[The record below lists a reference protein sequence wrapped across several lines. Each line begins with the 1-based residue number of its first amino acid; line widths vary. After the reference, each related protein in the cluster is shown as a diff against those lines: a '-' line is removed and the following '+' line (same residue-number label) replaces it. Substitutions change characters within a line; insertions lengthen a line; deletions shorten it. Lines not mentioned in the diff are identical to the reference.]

1 MIPVFFA
8 KAFRRDGRRFEV
20 SVRHL
25 GWALLR
31 LLPLMVAT
39 AGITLGVVVLPA
51 TMSRAAW
58 LAFAVSMVLYAVRE
72 TGLGARL
79 MRRRWVVPG
88 LAMAASVL
96 MAGLF
101 FMKRDSAVGRLHI
114 WNMEV
119 RAISSAPAVGTG
131 AGTALGAYGKA
142 QEAYFRSGDRGDTV
156 TRVAGCPEYAFN
168 EYLKAGME
176 AGVPGLLL
184 VIAVVATAMRNLLR
198 CRSVFAYALLSAAVF
213 AFFSYPMSVLQTS
226 FCIIV
231 FLAVGSS
238 VHDRP
243 KARSKMSAVVSA
255 AMIVALSA
263 GVLSLKGVFSLRSEA
278 VRDWQEAN
286 SLARLE
292 IYEDAVKEY
301 ESAREAMSWN
311 YHYLY
316 DYGHALHEA
325 GDYARSNAVLSE
337 GAKSSS
343 DPLFHTIS
351 GKNYAALGQYEMA
364 EQEYLTA
371 HFMVPC
377 RIYPLSLL
385 MDLYIVQGQREKATA
400 VGRKILGMPVNRKNM
415 TMVKLQE
422 DVIEK
427 MKRIAME

>member
-184 VIAVVATAMRNLLR
+184 VIAVV
-198 CRSVFAYALLSAAVF
+198 
-213 AFFSYPMSVLQTS
+213 
-226 FCIIV
+226 
-231 FLAVGSS
+231 
-238 VHDRP
+238 
-243 KARSKMSAVVSA
+243 SA

-415 TMVKLQE
+415 TMVTLQE